1 MRVNICALQTIS
13 TECSAALLVLPNV
26 TWIGADESKSN
37 VLLDDLGYLL
47 LAITQ
52 AGAFLNENAIAVGG
66 HLGTFHIDDLEL

>member
-37 VLLDDLGYLL
+37 VLLDDLGYLP